1 MASFGGV
8 LRADVKSGLPF
19 LVWGVMT
26 VVLSISGPFGSYSY
40 LSFSQRLTFWAFAVG
55 LAVVISTTIR
65 AFVYGVLGLRDFRN
79 GAVLIAALVCVVLA
93 WPMHRL
99 VVTLYYAQGRDLPGL
114 NEMALFVFSTSLGVG
129 AFRHFSGH
137 AGPPGFAAPIPDARM
152 VDVEGA
158 DPDAED
164 SPLRPV
170 DPAQTEAAPPPPRLL
185 VRIEAELQGE
195 LLSISVRDHYVDV
208 TTSKGRTSLLMRFS
222 DAMAETEGVDG
233 VQVHRSHWV
242 AWQAVQG
249 VARAEGKLF
258 VTLAH
263 GGRIPVSRNHR
274 AKLEA
279 RGLI

>member
-8 LRADVKSGLPF
+8 LRADMKSGLPF
-19 LVWGVMT
+19 LVWGGMT
-26 VVLSISGPFGSYSY
+26 FVLSISGPFGSYSY
-40 LSFSQRLTFWAFAVG
+40 LSFSQRLLFWAFAVG

-79 GAVLIAALVCVVLA
+79 GAVLIATLVCVVLA

-137 AGPPGFAAPIPDARM
+137 AGPPGFAGPIPDARIT
-152 VDVEGA
+152 DVESA
-158 DPDAED
+158 DPDTDD
-164 SPLRPV
+164 SPPPPTETAPIEAAPLRP
-170 DPAQTEAAPPPPRLL
+170 RLL
-185 VRIEAELQGE
+185 ARVEPGLQGA

-208 TTSKGRTSLLMRFS
+208 TTSQGRASLLMRFS
-222 DAMAETEGVDG
+222 DAIAETEGVDG

-242 AWQAVQG
+242 AWQAVEG
-249 VARAEGKLF
+249 VVRTEGKLF
-258 VTLAH
+258 VTLAQ
-263 GGRIPVSRNHR
+263 GGRLPVSRNHR